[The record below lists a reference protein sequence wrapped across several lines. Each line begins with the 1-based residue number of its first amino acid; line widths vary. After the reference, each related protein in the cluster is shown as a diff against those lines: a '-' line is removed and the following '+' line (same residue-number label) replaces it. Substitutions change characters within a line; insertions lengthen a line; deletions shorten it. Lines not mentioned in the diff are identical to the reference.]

1 MKHEIHLRRP
11 VKEESADHVE
21 HYAYIQIRLDF
32 LVFVAKI
39 SQDDLQDH
47 SQNCINNEE
56 QTSLG
61 CSITQISQKRYQQGI
76 GKSLRKK
83 LHEIVYEKQ

>member
-1 MKHEIHLRRP
+1 MKHEINLSRS
-11 VKEESADHVE
+11 VKEESTNHVE

-32 LVFVAKI
+32 LMFVTQI
-39 SQDDLQDH
+39 SQDDLQNH

-56 QTSLG
+56 PTSLG